1 MVVMGAAEVVAA
13 VMAEAVTV
21 AVEGGGGVAFQRALG
36 TRTCTAVRQ
45 GVS

>member
-21 AVEGGGGVAFQRALG
+21 AVEGGGGVALVALLPA
-36 TRTCTAVRQ
+36 TTAEE
-45 GVS
+45 G